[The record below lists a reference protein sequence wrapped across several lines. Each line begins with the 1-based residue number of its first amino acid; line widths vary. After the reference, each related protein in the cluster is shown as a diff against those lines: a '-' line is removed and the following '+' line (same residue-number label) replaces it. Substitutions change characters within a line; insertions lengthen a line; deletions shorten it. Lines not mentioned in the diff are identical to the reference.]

1 MAYGPT
7 HELNPE
13 EKDLVWK
20 FRHHLSRDKRVDIFR
35 HCVPRSASKNPV

>member
-20 FRHHLSRDKRVDIFR
+20 FRHHLSRDKRVGIFYT
-35 HCVPRSASKNPV
+35 